1 MDKIIIIIIGMFSII
16 SFIIAYLQFTERG
29 YLFNNAYIWAS
40 KAERE
45 KMNKKPYYRQSAVV
59 FSIIGVI
66 FLLLTVEAIV
76 QSNWLNYIVFAISI
90 LLIAYAIASF
100 VAIEIKRK

>member
-66 FLLLTVEAIV
+66 FLLLTVEAII